1 MVSYTCAVPAL
12 SNHSAIHADM
22 PSKALE
28 KHRPSI
34 ALLSECK
41 PAVIKRFLQKT
52 DPALVRA
59 VSECCKNILSG
70 NVNLSEN
77 EYKTLKRYHPQL
89 KGLALKSTSN
99 KKKKELIQC
108 GGFLQALIAPLIG
121 LLGSVISGVI
131 ARKHK
136 KK

>member
-1 MVSYTCAVPAL
+1 
-12 SNHSAIHADM
+12 M
-22 PSKALE
+22 PSKTLE
-28 KHRPSI
+28 KHLPTI
-34 ALLSECK
+34 ALLSQCQ
-41 PAVIKRFLQKT
+41 PAVVKHFLKKT
-52 DPALVRA
+52 DAGLIRA
-59 VSECCKNILSG
+59 VSECCKNILTG
-70 NVNLSEN
+70 NVNLSGE
-77 EYKTLKRYHPQL
+77 EYKRLKRYHTQL

-99 KKKKELIQC
+99 RKKKEFIQK